1 MTNKAKVR
9 IYIAAVGTLA
19 AVAMTVAWLD
29 RSAFPGYWGFG
40 IFATVSFF
48 LSVTKVKLRSGDG
61 SGSVAFIAEN
71 AAGILFGGFWSGLI
85 VIVST
90 TASQVVRRPPLERV
104 LFNVF
109 QKVLSLTAAMIVY
122 RSLGGPVPPNYLIG
136 QPAVEPAGV
145 LAYLLAFFAGAIT
158 YMMVNTIAV
167 SGVVAL
173 STGKRIWDVWKTNT
187 LWFLGYDVL
196 LTSTSLLVAFL
207 YLSAAAQSGMAR
219 FWFVL
224 ILAMAVAIRHVYGK
238 LATLQNLYAEL
249 DATHERLELNLREQL
264 AVMVRA
270 IEARDP
276 YTSGHSRRVAILS
289 RTIAVDLGLPSDL
302 VEEVA
307 NAALLHDVGKIHAEF
322 APLLQKEGRLTE
334 DEWELMKTHSV
345 RGFELVS
352 MFSRFHGTVDQA
364 VLHHHER
371 WDGKGYPAGLAGD
384 AIPIGSRIIMISDTI
399 DAMTSDRPYRKALP
413 FEAVVAELL
422 KYRGTQFTPDLVDL
436 AVRSVSVRRLVA
448 DPNMM
453 AEYKEV
459 KGKRAAPL
467 RSQSSFWE
475 GLLADN
481 SAR

>member
-1 MTNKAKVR
+1 MLV
-9 IYIAAVGTLA
+9 
-19 AVAMTVAWLD
+19 
-29 RSAFPGYWGFG
+29 
-40 IFATVSFF
+40 
-48 LSVTKVKLRSGDG
+48 
-61 SGSVAFIAEN
+61 
-71 AAGILFGGFWSGLI
+71 
-85 VIVST
+85 
-90 TASQVVRRPPLERV
+90 
-104 LFNVF
+104 
-109 QKVLSLTAAMIVY
+109 
-122 RSLGGPVPPNYLIG
+122 
-136 QPAVEPAGV
+136 
-145 LAYLLAFFAGAIT
+145 YLLAFFAGAIT
-158 YMMVNTIAV
+158 YMMVNTLAV

-173 STGKRIWDVWKTNT
+173 STGKRVWDVWKTNT

-289 RTIAVDLGLPSDL
+289 RTIAVDLGLRSDL

-322 APLLQKEGRLTE
+322 APLLQKEGRLSE
-334 DEWELMKTHSV
+334 DEWELMKTHSA

-352 MFSRFHGTVDQA
+352 MFSRFHGTVDLA

-371 WDGKGYPAGLAGD
+371 WDGKGYPAGLAGE
-384 AIPIGSRIIMISDTI
+384 AIPLASRIIMISDTI

-413 FEAVVAELL
+413 FEAVVAELI
-422 KYRGTQFTPDLVDL
+422 KYRGTQFAPDLVDV
-436 AVRSVSVRRLVA
+436 AVRSVSIRRLVA
-448 DPNMM
+448 DPDLMVGHQ
-453 AEYKEV
+453 KE
-459 KGKRAAPL
+459 GKARPSPIPL
-467 RSQSSFWE
+467 RSQRSFWD
-475 GLLADN
+475 GLLTGSRDK
-481 SAR
+481 

>member
-1 MTNKAKVR
+1 MFST
-9 IYIAAVGTLA
+9 AAAQL
-19 AVAMTVAWLD
+19 
-29 RSAFPGYWGFG
+29 
-40 IFATVSFF
+40 
-48 LSVTKVKLRSGDG
+48 
-61 SGSVAFIAEN
+61 
-71 AAGILFGGFWSGLI
+71 
-85 VIVST
+85 
-90 TASQVVRRPPLERV
+90 VRRPPLVRIV
-104 LFNVF
+104 FNVS
-109 QKVLSLTAAMIVY
+109 QKVLSISVAIMVY
-122 RSLGGPVPPNYLIG
+122 RSLGGPSPPGFLIG
-136 QPAVEPAGV
+136 QPSVDPAVV
-145 LAYLLAFFAGAIT
+145 LVYLLAFFAGAIT

-173 STGKRIWDVWKTNT
+173 STGKRVWDVWKTNT

-289 RTIAVDLGLPSDL
+289 RTIAVDLGLPSDV

-334 DEWELMKTHSV
+334 DEWELMKTHSL

-371 WDGKGYPAGLAGD
+371 WDGKGYPAGIAGD
-384 AIPIGSRIIMISDTI
+384 AIPLGSRIIMISDTI

-422 KYRGTQFTPDLVDL
+422 KYRGTQFAPDLVDV

-448 DPNMM
+448 DPNLM
-453 AEYKEV
+453 AGSQKEE
-459 KGKRAAPL
+459 RAPRSTPIPL
-467 RSQSSFWE
+467 RSQRSFWD
-475 GLLADN
+475 GLLTGSRDK
-481 SAR
+481 